1 MDVAR
6 FQAFLD
12 AVEPDRGATVL
23 SAAPV
28 PGGYSRDT
36 VMAEV
41 RWADGSTERFVLRGD
56 PPIESSV
63 FRSDREAEWAILQAV
78 KDLPDFRIPTPRYF
92 DATGEHM
99 GCKCIVSEAIDSTS
113 MQKYLDTGPD
123 LDQAREDFVAIMA
136 SAHNT
141 DLDTIDAVIER
152 PSGWRVHIDAVIAN
166 FERMLEVIDDDSP
179 ILRYSLK
186 KLRMNIPPEVP
197 LTLVHGDLQPGNF
210 LLSEGT
216 DPYIIDWEFA
226 RIGDPRLDIGYY
238 LQIPMPPHL
247 YHPDPEAFLSRYR
260 ALTGLTE
267 EQINPAIARYFLLLG
282 TSHLMIDILQGTEDV
297 TNGEHRGVMGVFLMT
312 AYAHFH
318 RLYLDYALEFPYSA
332 VTDSTEASR

>member
-1 MDVAR
+1 MNIER

-23 SAAPV
+23 SASPL

-41 RWADGSTERFVLRGD
+41 QWADGSIEKFVLRGD
-56 PPIESSV
+56 PPEESSV
-63 FRSDREAEWAILQAV
+63 FRSDRANEWAILQAV

-92 DATGEHM
+92 DATGEYM
-99 GCKCIVSEAIDSTS
+99 GCKAIISEAIDSTS
-113 MQKYLDTGPD
+113 MQKY

-141 DLDTIDAVIER
+141 SLESIDASIPR
-152 PSGWRVHIDAVIAN
+152 PSSWLAHIEDVIAN
-166 FERMLEVIDDDSP
+166 YERMLDLIDNSDP
-179 ILRYSLK
+179 VLRYTLK
-186 KLRMNIPPEVP
+186 KIRMNMPAEVP
-197 LTLVHGDLQPGNF
+197 MALVHGDLQPGNF

-216 DPYIIDWEFA
+216 DPYIIDWEFS

-247 YHPDPEAFLSRYR
+247 YHPDPEAFLTTYR
-260 ALTGLTE
+260 ALTGMTE
-267 EQINPAIARYFLLLG
+267 EHINPAIAKYFLLLG
-282 TSHLMIDILQGTEDV
+282 TSHLMVDIVRGVQDV
-297 TNGEHRGVMGVFLMT
+297 TDGQHRGVMGIFLMT
-312 AYAHFH
+312 AYAHFNK
-318 RLYLDYALEFPYSA
+318 LYLDYSLELPYSE
-332 VTDSTEASR
+332 VTS

>member
-1 MDVAR
+1 MDVER

-12 AVEPDRGATVL
+12 AAEPERGATVL

-41 RWADGSTERFVLRGD
+41 QWADGSTERFVLRGD
-56 PPIESSV
+56 PPVDGSV
-63 FRSDREAEWAILQAV
+63 FRSDRAAEWAMLQAV
-78 KDLPDFRIPTPRYF
+78 KDLPDFRIPAPRYF
-92 DATGEHM
+92 DATGEYM
-99 GCKCIVSEAIDSTS
+99 GCPCIISEAIDSTS
-113 MQKYLDTGPD
+113 MQKFLDTGPD
-123 LDQAREDFVAIMA
+123 LDKAREDFVAIMA

-141 DLDTIDAVIER
+141 ALDSIDESIER
-152 PSGWRVHIDAVIAN
+152 PDGWREHIDDVIAN
-166 FERMLEVIDDDSP
+166 FERMLEAAGEDDP
-179 ILRYSLK
+179 ILRYALK
-186 KLRMNIPPEVP
+186 KIRMNIPPEVP
-197 LTLVHGDLQPGNF
+197 MTLVHGDLQPGNF

-216 DPYIIDWEFA
+216 DPYIIDWEFS

-247 YHPDPEAFLSRYR
+247 YHPDPEAFLARYR
-260 ALTGLTE
+260 ELTGLSE

-282 TSHLMIDILQGTEDV
+282 TSHLMLDIIRGSEDV
-297 TNGEHRGVMGVFLMT
+297 AQGHHRGVMGTFLMT

-318 RLYLDYALEFPYSA
+318 RLYLDYALELPYNA
-332 VTDSTEASR
+332 EASR

>member
-1 MDVAR
+1 MNIER

-23 SAAPV
+23 SASPL

-41 RWADGSTERFVLRGD
+41 QWADGSTEKFVLRGD
-56 PPIESSV
+56 PPEESSV
-63 FRSDREAEWAILQAV
+63 FRSDRANEWAILQAV

-92 DATGEHM
+92 DATGEYM
-99 GCKCIVSEAIDSTS
+99 GCKAIISEAIDSTS
-113 MQKYLDTGPD
+113 MQKYLDSGPD

-141 DLDTIDAVIER
+141 SLESIDASIPR
-152 PSGWRVHIDAVIAN
+152 PSSWLAHIEDVIAN
-166 FERMLEVIDDDSP
+166 YERMLDLIDNSDP
-179 ILRYSLK
+179 VLRYTLK
-186 KLRMNIPPEVP
+186 KIRMNMPAEVP
-197 LTLVHGDLQPGNF
+197 MALVHGDLQPGNF

-216 DPYIIDWEFA
+216 DPYIIDWEFS

-247 YHPDPEAFLSRYR
+247 YHPDPEAFLTTYR
-260 ALTGLTE
+260 ALTGMTE
-267 EQINPAIARYFLLLG
+267 EQINPAIAKYFLLLG
-282 TSHLMIDILQGTEDV
+282 TSHLMVDIVRGVQDV
-297 TNGEHRGVMGVFLMT
+297 TDGQHRGVMGTFLMT
-312 AYAHFH
+312 AYAHFNK
-318 RLYLDYALEFPYSA
+318 LYLDYSLELPYSE
-332 VTDSTEASR
+332 VTS

>member
-1 MDVAR
+1 MNVER

-23 SAAPV
+23 SASPL

-41 RWADGSTERFVLRGD
+41 QWADGTTEKFVLRGD
-56 PPIESSV
+56 PPEESSV
-63 FRSDREAEWAILQAV
+63 FRSDRAAEWAILQAV
-78 KDLPDFRIPTPRYF
+78 KDLPDFRIPAPRYF
-92 DATGEHM
+92 DATGEYM
-99 GCKCIVSEAIDSTS
+99 GCKAIVSEAIDSTS
-113 MQKYLDTGPD
+113 MQKYLDSGPD

-141 DLDTIDAVIER
+141 PLESIDASIPRPASWIE
-152 PSGWRVHIDAVIAN
+152 HIEDVIAN
-166 FERMLEVIDDDSP
+166 YERMLDIIDNCDP
-179 ILRYSLK
+179 VLRYTLK
-186 KLRMNIPPEVP
+186 KIRMNMPVEVP
-197 LTLVHGDLQPGNF
+197 MALVHGDLQPGNF

-247 YHPDPEAFLSRYR
+247 YHPDPEAFLKSYR
-260 ALTGLTE
+260 ALTGMTE
-267 EQINPAIARYFLLLG
+267 EQITPAIAKYFLLLG
-282 TSHLMIDILQGTEDV
+282 TSHLMVDIIRGTQDV
-297 TNGEHRGVMGVFLMT
+297 TDGLHRGVMGTFLMT
-312 AYAHFH
+312 AYAHFNN
-318 RLYLDYALEFPYSA
+318 LYLDYSLELPYSEVSA
-332 VTDSTEASR
+332 

>member
-1 MDVAR
+1 MNVER

-23 SAAPV
+23 SASPI

-41 RWADGSTERFVLRGD
+41 QWADGTTEKFVLRGD
-56 PPIESSV
+56 PPEESSV
-63 FRSDREAEWAILQAV
+63 FRSDRAAEWAILQAV
-78 KDLPDFRIPTPRYF
+78 KDLPDFRIPAPRYF
-92 DATGEHM
+92 DETGEYM
-99 GCKCIVSEAIDSTS
+99 GCKCIVSEAIESTS
-113 MQKYLDTGPD
+113 MQKFLDSGPD

-141 DLDTIDAVIER
+141 PLDTIIGVVEH
-152 PSGWRVHIDAVIAN
+152 PTSWRDHIDDVIAN
-166 FERMLEVIDDDSP
+166 YERMLDIISEDDP
-179 ILRYSLK
+179 ILRYTLK
-186 KLRMNIPPEVP
+186 KIRMNIPPEVR
-197 LTLVHGDLQPGNF
+197 LALVHGDLQPGNF

-226 RIGDPRLDIGYY
+226 RIGDPRLDLGYY

-247 YHPDPEAFLSRYR
+247 YHPDPEAFLVSYR
-260 ALTGLTE
+260 NLTGLTE
-267 EQINPAIARYFLLLG
+267 EQINPAIAKYFLLLG
-282 TSHLMIDILQGTEDV
+282 TSHLMVDIVQGCEDV
-297 TNGEHRGVMGVFLMT
+297 AQGLHRGVMGTFLMT

-318 RLYLDYALEFPYSA
+318 NLYLDYSLEMPYSEVSA
-332 VTDSTEASR
+332 